1 MYSLTVTTWEYY
13 HGIKIVFFRST
24 NQVRTAIT
32 NSMKWSEPHCFTPLS
47 DFGSANLVRTTKIH
61 ILRFGSANQVRQK
74 FGSGVIVLSRGHSQR
89 VENKYVACWKCVFRS
104 VPFQN
109 GGCALR
115 QPCGVVFFFSCRQL
129 RSTSASGRLGRATE
143 LGSSW
148 RCVYRDR
155 GERPFKAERSC

>member
-1 MYSLTVTTWEYY
+1 MRRSLTKFGWIFECWAVQKRVNLVDLVKSLSLFLNLLFETDPYSNEYLLLKIYSLTVTTWEYY

-89 VENKYVACWKCVFRS
+89 VLHIRWRISRFPRLRPWKR
-104 VPFQN
+104 
-109 GGCALR
+109 
-115 QPCGVVFFFSCRQL
+115 
-129 RSTSASGRLGRATE
+129 
-143 LGSSW
+143 
-148 RCVYRDR
+148 
-155 GERPFKAERSC
+155 KM